1 MRIVLVGAV
10 ESSLAAL
17 RTLTEEPHAPVA
29 LVTLP
34 LAKSSRHSDFVDL
47 RPAATSMGVPVIEV
61 SNINSPDAVTQMR
74 RLEPDFI
81 FVIGWSQICSPE
93 FLRIPKHGCIGYHP
107 SLLPENRGRAVIAWT
122 ILQNLKRSGGSL
134 FWLAE
139 GVDSG
144 DLLIQRTLALA
155 PDESARTLMDKHLQL
170 LPDMLSEALALLS
183 AGNFPRVVQDSSH
196 ATYCARRTVS
206 DGWIDWTRPAREIW
220 TLIRAA
226 SRPYPGAFTVDRER
240 RMTIWAADL
249 VNGRPFWGMPGQIQ
263 EITPAGVVVQCGDR
277 EHVLLKRVQ
286 VDGGEE
292 LAAASAN
299 LKLHSKLGMN
309 GLFEAQRFERRLF
322 EAMLQGHSS

>member
-10 ESSLAAL
+10 ESSLAVL
-17 RTLTEEPHAPVA
+17 RTLTEERHAPVA

-34 LAKSSRHSDFVDL
+34 LTKSSRHSDFVDL

-61 SNINSPDAVTQMR
+61 SNVNSPDAVTQMR
-74 RLEPDFI
+74 RLEPDFM
-81 FVIGWSQICSPE
+81 FVIGWSQICGPE
-93 FLRIPKHGCIGYHP
+93 FLHIPKHGCIGYHP

-122 ILQNLKRSGGSL
+122 ILQGLEHSGGSL
-134 FWLAE
+134 FWLAD

-144 DLLIQRTLALA
+144 DLLIQRPLALA
-155 PDESARTLMDKHLQL
+155 PDETARTLMDKHLQM
-170 LPDMLSEALALLS
+170 LPDILRQALALLS
-183 AGNFPRVVQDSSH
+183 AGNFPRIVQDSSK
-196 ATYCARRTVS
+196 ATYCARRTLA

-226 SRPYPGAFTVDRER
+226 GRPYPGAFTIDRQR
-240 RMTIWAADL
+240 KLTIWAANL

-277 EHVLLKRVQ
+277 EHVLLKLVQ

-292 LAAASAN
+292 LAAASAG
-299 LKLHSKLGMN
+299 LKTHSKLGMN
-309 GLFEAQRFERRLF
+309 QLFEAQRFEPRLF
-322 EAMLQGHSS
+322 ETRAQGPSS

>member
-47 RPAATSMGVPVIEV
+47 RPAATSMGVPMIEV
-61 SNINSPDAVTQMR
+61 SNINSPDAVAQMR

-81 FVIGWSQICSPE
+81 FVIGWSQICGPE
-93 FLRIPKHGCIGYHP
+93 FLQIPKHGCIGYHP

-122 ILQNLKRSGGSL
+122 ILQCLERSGGSL

-144 DLLIQRTLALA
+144 DLLIQRSFSLA
-155 PDESARTLMDKHLQL
+155 PDETARSLMDKHLQL
-170 LPDMLSEALALLS
+170 LRDMLREALAMFS
-183 AGNFPRVVQDSSH
+183 AGNFPRIVQDSSK
-196 ATYCARRTVS
+196 ATYCARRTLA
-206 DGWIDWTRPAREIW
+206 DGWIDWTCSAREIW

-226 SRPYPGAFTVDRER
+226 GRPYPGAFTIDGER
-240 RMTIWAADL
+240 
-249 VNGRPFWGMPGQIQ
+249 
-263 EITPAGVVVQCGDR
+263 
-277 EHVLLKRVQ
+277 
-286 VDGGEE
+286 
-292 LAAASAN
+292 
-299 LKLHSKLGMN
+299 
-309 GLFEAQRFERRLF
+309 
-322 EAMLQGHSS
+322 